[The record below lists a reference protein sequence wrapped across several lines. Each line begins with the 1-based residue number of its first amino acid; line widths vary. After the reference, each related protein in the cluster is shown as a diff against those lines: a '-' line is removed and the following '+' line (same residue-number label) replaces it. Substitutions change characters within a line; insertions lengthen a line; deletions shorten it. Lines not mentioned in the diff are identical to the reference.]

1 MTSLCGAGIEEL
13 NLRGL
18 PVELEDVR
26 AVLLALPGIR
36 VIHLS
41 GARKLPP
48 HAVSALLCQPASDDG
63 EPACTLPM
71 QLSPCCQWPC

>member
-1 MTSLCGAGIEEL
+1 MRTAGIEEL

-18 PVELEDVR
+18 PIELEDVK
-26 AVLLALPGIR
+26 AVLLALPGIK

-48 HAVSALLCQPASDDG
+48 HTVSALLCQPGSDDG
-63 EPACTLPM
+63 ALAFTL
-71 QLSPCCQWPC
+71 SC